1 MRDIVIYLVQKII
14 LNSLSLRLPL
24 VYYYVFIYRHLF
36 IRWCRILLII
46 CIIFRLIRIQLFFI
60 KPFPKNTLIFILT
73 PLPIIS
79 SKWHS
84 LLLVFNINLQSGI
97 FIFFLF
103 LLLIRL
109 LSHYTLFIFMIRQ
122 LPRYLLHEIFTYLL
136 YYLFPKIRIIR
147 TFTTR
152 FRMVTNSWLILR
164 NWFFIIMHSWL
175 YLALLLRLRI
185 RRLLLFFN

>member
-1 MRDIVIYLVQKII
+1 
-14 LNSLSLRLPL
+14 
-24 VYYYVFIYRHLF
+24 
-36 IRWCRILLII
+36 
-46 CIIFRLIRIQLFFI
+46 
-60 KPFPKNTLIFILT
+60 
-73 PLPIIS
+73 
-79 SKWHS
+79 
-84 LLLVFNINLQSGI
+84 LLVFNINLQTGV